1 MLFSSYSVYRAPWWR
16 SCRHPPRFLQATP
29 VNVGDYSELES
40 LALRVVGHR
49 SASFVVVCV
58 YRPPGTVTST
68 FTEQL
73 SDLLDRL
80 ATLDSRFVVAGD
92 FNAAGD
98 SNGLDSLI
106 ADVITR
112 HAVRQH
118 VRSPTHRDGNV
129 LDLIITRDD
138 DTPRGQLIS
147 DAAVQ
152 SVCFSDHH
160 LVTCRL
166 GVPPP
171 PPAVNQSINQNTFL

>member
-1 MLFSSYSVYRAPWWR
+1 L
-16 SCRHPPRFLQATP
+16 H
-29 VNVGDYSELES
+29 GDEVDARLAAIDWCTRP
-40 LALRVVGHR
+40 ALRIVGHR

-58 YRPPGTVTST
+58 YRPPGNVTSA

-80 ATLDSRFVVAGD
+80 ATIDSRYIVAGD

-98 SNGLDSLI
+98 SNGLDSRI

-112 HAVRQH
+112 HALRQH

-138 DTPRGQLIS
+138 NTPRGQLIS
-147 DAAVQ
+147 DVAVHT
-152 SVCFSDHH
+152 V
-160 LVTCRL
+160 RL
-166 GVPPP
+166 
-171 PPAVNQSINQNTFL
+171 FL